1 MAIFAAL
8 TLFCHSVATFLTSV
22 SSYEGGCGF
31 EDIMANS
38 KERKAGKPKK
48 EKKRKPIYEIEG
60 FVLTIPQ
67 DVIDNMLR
75 DMSKPIPKK

>member
-1 MAIFAAL
+1 
-8 TLFCHSVATFLTSV
+8 
-22 SSYEGGCGF
+22 
-31 EDIMANS
+31 MANS

-75 DMSKPIPKK
+75 DMSKPTPKK